1 MPLRERNARGVSPEP
16 VPGIVGQQAYGC
28 QPISAPHHMVRGSAA
43 EHFIPPEILSPCL
56 SAEARTGT
64 PSALLASASRP
75 RPGRGRGP
83 QDLGRTAGRALG
95 LGKALLFRHS
105 SAIENPQPSIR
116 RKHHA
121 WS

>member
-1 MPLRERNARGVSPEP
+1 MPLRERNARGASPEP
-16 VPGIVGQQAYGC
+16 VPRAVGQQAYGC
-28 QPISAPHHMVRGSAA
+28 QPISAA

-83 QDLGRTAGRALG
+83 QDLGRTAGRALE
-95 LGKALLFRHS
+95 LGKALLSRHS